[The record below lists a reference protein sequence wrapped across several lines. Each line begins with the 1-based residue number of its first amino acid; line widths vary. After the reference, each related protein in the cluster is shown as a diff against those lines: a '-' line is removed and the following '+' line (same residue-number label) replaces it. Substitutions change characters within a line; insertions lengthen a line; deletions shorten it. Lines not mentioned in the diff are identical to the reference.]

1 MSDGNAPRPPRVFAP
16 DDPALVADP
25 VPDPAIGTARPTDAG
40 SQSAATAT
48 PDVIVRPTLSD
59 LTDRGFRWGAL
70 LLSAT
75 TGAIALALATWFY
88 RLVSVALERED
99 WIGWSMTALLG
110 VAAFAFLMLVLREV
124 VGFSRLARLNRLR
137 SDVSHAIATRNLKAE
152 RKAVLR
158 IAQLYGQRSAT
169 SWALAR
175 FREHARDV
183 HDPGDLLRL
192 ADRDILANLD
202 AEARQL
208 VTRSAKRVATVTT
221 LSPFVVIA
229 MGFVLVEN
237 LRLLRLLATLYG
249 GRPGWLAVA
258 RLARLVTGHMIATG
272 GLALTDDLLG
282 QFLGQDILRRL
293 SRRLGEGAF
302 NGALTARIGVAAIE
316 VIRPLPFLATRQ
328 PRVRDILGDVLRPFG
343 ESQSKGAQA
352 ETADA
357 RPAETKKS

>member
-25 VPDPAIGTARPTDAG
+25 LPGPEAGTARPQDSTAP
-40 SQSAATAT
+40 AAP

-75 TGAIALALATWFY
+75 AGAIALGLATWFY
-88 RLVSVALERED
+88 RLVSVALERND
-99 WIGWSMTALLG
+99 WVGWSMTGLLALAG
-110 VAAFAFLMLVLREV
+110 FAFLMIVLREV

-137 SDVSHAIATRNLKAE
+137 SDVGHAIATRNLKSE

-158 IAQLYGQRSAT
+158 LAQLYGQRPAT
-169 SWALAR
+169 SWAMAR

-192 ADRDILANLD
+192 ADRDILASLD

-221 LSPFVVIA
+221 LSPFVAIA

-249 GRPGWLAVA
+249 GRPGWLSVA
-258 RLARLVTGHMIATG
+258 RLARLVAGHMIATG

-282 QFLGQDILRRL
+282 QFLGQDLLRRL

-316 VIRPLPFLATRQ
+316 VIRPLPFLAVRQ
-328 PRVRDILGDVLRPFG
+328 PRVRDILADVLRPLAKG
-343 ESQSKGAQA
+343 E
-352 ETADA
+352 
-357 RPAETKKS
+357 PAEPAASPESPRK